1 MRILC
6 FCIGWSRSSNSLIS
20 HDEGPDKH
28 AKRSGIRSAAPAYGT
43 GLGLP
48 SSMPRQVVPRGR
60 SISNIPGDTTQDHF
74 YGNSLDDSK
83 YYRSDFRHPTESH
96 SHSVYRQHP
105 AKDEELDQETQEALV
120 REAEMKLKR

>member
-1 MRILC
+1 MTL
-6 FCIGWSRSSNSLIS
+6 
-20 HDEGPDKH
+20 
-28 AKRSGIRSAAPAYGT
+28 
-43 GLGLP
+43 
-48 SSMPRQVVPRGR
+48 GR